1 VASNYINLYETR
13 SGRERLLKEVGRPL
27 TAYEIS
33 AELGITPQEVYEHL
47 RHLAR
52 SVYSR
57 SGGGEVLLMVPPR
70 CRRCGYVFKD
80 LGSPRKPGRCP
91 RCRSEWIEPSRFTI
105 GKVG

>member
-1 VASNYINLYETR
+1 VASNYYINLYETR

-57 SGGGEVLLMVPPR
+57 SGVGGLLMVPPR

-80 LGSPRKPGRCP
+80 LESPRKPSRCP
-91 RCRSEWIEPSRFTI
+91 RCRSEWVEPLRFTI

>member
-47 RHLAR
+47 RHLAK

-80 LGSPRKPGRCP
+80 LESPRKPSRCP
-91 RCRSEWIEPSRFTI
+91 RCRSEWIEPVTDL
-105 GKVG
+105 